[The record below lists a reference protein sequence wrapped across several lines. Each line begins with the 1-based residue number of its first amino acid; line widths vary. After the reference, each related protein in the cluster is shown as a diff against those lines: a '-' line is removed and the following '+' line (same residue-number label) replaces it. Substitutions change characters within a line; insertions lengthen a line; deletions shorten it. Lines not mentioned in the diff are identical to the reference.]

1 MKERDIVIDIKSCV
15 DRTKKAGD
23 PEFLDVEVGNVPS
36 FTLCGMPMNADELAD
51 RENSVS
57 PSSNVK
63 ILGGISPDSGKKTK
77 KEKRFSMSAKKPPK
91 PPRPPRGL
99 SLDAAD
105 QKLIK
110 EISELARIKRAR
122 IERMKV
128 LKRMKAAKVSSAS
141 ASSSGSLIAMLFTIL
156 FCIVIIFQVLMAVLE
171 NIRIPISWPRVAIL
185 WAFFQGN
192 SSSIGIHGSAKSNGA
207 TEGNIVIIHEQSAGS
222 VPLSGVESPSLM
234 ELIPGSDIKDDGEKA
249 TH

>member
-23 PEFLDVEVGNVPS
+23 PEFSDVEVGNLPS
-36 FTLCGMPMNADELAD
+36 FTVCGMPTSADELAD
-51 RENSVS
+51 CENSVS

-91 PPRPPRGL
+91 PPRPPRRL

-141 ASSSGSLIAMLFTIL
+141 ASSSGNLIAMLFTIL
-156 FCIVIIFQVLMAVLE
+156 FCIVIIFQGCHPLGIL
-171 NIRIPISWPRVAIL
+171 PR
-185 WAFFQGN
+185 N
-192 SSSIGIHGSAKSNGA
+192 SSSIGILGSTKSNGA
-207 TEGNIVIIHEQSAGS
+207 TEGNIVIIHEQWNISASS
-222 VPLSGVESPSLM
+222 VPLSGVESPSLT
-234 ELIPGSDIKDDGEKA
+234 ELIPGSVYKDAGEKA
-249 TH
+249 TN

>member
-23 PEFLDVEVGNVPS
+23 PEFSDVEVGNIPT
-36 FTLCGMPMNADELAD
+36 FTVCGMPMSADELAD

-63 ILGGISPDSGKKTK
+63 ILAGISPDSGKKTK

-141 ASSSGSLIAMLFTIL
+141 ASSSGNLIAMLFTIL
-156 FCIVIIFQVLMAVLE
+156 FCIVIIFQGCHPMGIL
-171 NIRIPISWPRVAIL
+171 PR
-185 WAFFQGN
+185 N

-207 TEGNIVIIHEQSAGS
+207 TEGNIVIVHEQWNISTGS
-222 VPLSGVESPSLM
+222 VPLSGVESPSLT
-234 ELIPGSDIKDDGEKA
+234 ERIPGSDNKDDGEKA
-249 TH
+249 TN

>member
-23 PEFLDVEVGNVPS
+23 PEFSDVEVGNIPS
-36 FTLCGMPMNADELAD
+36 FTVCGMPMSADELAD

-57 PSSNVK
+57 PLSNVK

-128 LKRMKAAKVSSAS
+128 EENE
-141 ASSSGSLIAMLFTIL
+141 SGKGVVGLGIIKWQLDSYALHHSIL
-156 FCIVIIFQVLMAVLE
+156 HCDHFS
-171 NIRIPISWPRVAIL
+171 R
-185 WAFFQGN
+185 N

-207 TEGNIVIIHEQSAGS
+207 TEGNIVIVHEQWNISASS
-222 VPLSGVESPSLM
+222 VPLPGVESPSLT
-234 ELIPGSDIKDDGEKA
+234 ELIPGSDNKDDREKA
-249 TH
+249 TN